1 MTATTTATEFAS
13 ELGEKLKH
21 EAQKLHA
28 LEVVTRP
35 LRKPEPK
42 KKSKLGMLMVLII
55 GASTAYA
62 IYRKLRP
69 ASSPETPA
77 QTGPQAYSNGSQ
89 PKVAEPQKATA
100 GL

>member
-1 MTATTTATEFAS
+1 MNATATATEFAAD
-13 ELGEKLKH
+13 LGDRIKH

-62 IYRKLRP
+62 LYRKLRP
-69 ASSPETPA
+69 EAT
-77 QTGPQAYSNGSQ
+77 PQAPEAHKPQEHGNGST
-89 PKVAEPQKATA
+89 PKSDQRLVTS

>member
-1 MTATTTATEFAS
+1 MNATATATEFAAD
-13 ELGEKLKH
+13 LGDRIKH

-28 LEVVTRP
+28 LEAVTRP

-62 IYRKLRP
+62 LYRKLRGTNDDT
-69 ASSPETPA
+69 STGTNHSTNGTTPA
-77 QTGPQAYSNGSQ
+77 AARDDSQ
-89 PKVAEPQKATA
+89 RLVTS